1 MEACEREDDG
11 DDRRGPDGHAAL
23 DRVAD
28 VIRRDADRSGPAGRA
43 RDVPEKETPPRH
55 VDDARHPAKRRTN
68 EGNEASEV
76 ERLGSVA
83 SEQLLRALER
93 RSNEPV
99 DAGTAREELAS
110 EHSPEG
116 VAGRRPENGC
126 DDRPADEPPDV
137 AVPSTRE
144 SRRDDE
150 CGLARNEEST
160 CGFEKDEPDDDPD
173 AVVRNELGH
182 PISLELPAMR
192 VGVARETAPGE
203 RRVALVPETVGK
215 LAAAGFDVVVE
226 TGAGDAASFPDTA
239 YVEAG
244 ITLGSP
250 WEADAVVAV
259 RRPDAARLR
268 DGQLLIGFL
277 DPLSDPAGVEALAAR
292 GVVAFAMESIP
303 RITRAQSMDALS
315 SQATVGGYKAGL
327 LAADH
332 LPRFF
337 PMLMTAAGTVPPAKV
352 LVIGAGVAGLQ
363 AIATAR
369 RLGAV
374 VTGFDVRPVVREQ
387 IESLGAN
394 WLDLGVTGAEAE
406 GGYARELT
414 QEEMQAQQA
423 ALEARIAEFDAVIT
437 TAAVPGRVAPKI
449 IPASAVQA
457 MRPGSVIVDLAAD
470 TGGNCE
476 LTVPGEVAV
485 REGVTLVGL
494 TNLPSTMP
502 YHASMLYSRNVQ
514 ALLLHL
520 APEGQLNLD
529 WDDEITKGACVT
541 RKAVTA

>member
-1 MEACEREDDG
+1 
-11 DDRRGPDGHAAL
+11 
-23 DRVAD
+23 
-28 VIRRDADRSGPAGRA
+28 
-43 RDVPEKETPPRH
+43 
-55 VDDARHPAKRRTN
+55 
-68 EGNEASEV
+68 
-76 ERLGSVA
+76 
-83 SEQLLRALER
+83 
-93 RSNEPV
+93 
-99 DAGTAREELAS
+99 
-110 EHSPEG
+110 
-116 VAGRRPENGC
+116 
-126 DDRPADEPPDV
+126 
-137 AVPSTRE
+137 
-144 SRRDDE
+144 
-150 CGLARNEEST
+150 
-160 CGFEKDEPDDDPD
+160 
-173 AVVRNELGH
+173 
-182 PISLELPAMR
+182 
-192 VGVARETAPGE
+192 
-203 RRVALVPETVGK
+203 VPETAGK
-215 LAAAGFDVVVE
+215 LAAAGFNVVVE
-226 TGAGDAASFPDTA
+226 TSAGEAASFPDTA
-239 YVEAG
+239 YTEAG
-244 ITLGSP
+244 VALGSP
-250 WEADAVVAV
+250 WETDAVVAV
-259 RRPDAARLR
+259 RRPDPARLR

-277 DPLSDPAGVEALAAR
+277 DPLADSAGVEALAAR

-315 SQATVGGYKAGL
+315 SQATVGGYKAAL
-327 LAADH
+327 LAADN

-414 QEEMQAQQA
+414 PDEMQAQQA

-437 TAAVPGRVAPKI
+437 TAAVPGRAAPKI
-449 IPASAVQA
+449 IPASTVQA

-485 REGVTLVGL
+485 RGGITLVGL
-494 TNLPSTMP
+494 TNLASTMP

-520 APEGQLNLD
+520 APEGQLKLD

>member
-1 MEACEREDDG
+1 
-11 DDRRGPDGHAAL
+11 
-23 DRVAD
+23 
-28 VIRRDADRSGPAGRA
+28 
-43 RDVPEKETPPRH
+43 
-55 VDDARHPAKRRTN
+55 
-68 EGNEASEV
+68 
-76 ERLGSVA
+76 
-83 SEQLLRALER
+83 
-93 RSNEPV
+93 
-99 DAGTAREELAS
+99 
-110 EHSPEG
+110 
-116 VAGRRPENGC
+116 
-126 DDRPADEPPDV
+126 
-137 AVPSTRE
+137 
-144 SRRDDE
+144 
-150 CGLARNEEST
+150 
-160 CGFEKDEPDDDPD
+160 
-173 AVVRNELGH
+173 
-182 PISLELPAMR
+182 MR

-203 RRVALVPETVGK
+203 RRVALVPETAGK

-226 TGAGDAASFPDTA
+226 TGAGDAASFPDNA
-239 YVEAG
+239 YAEAG

-259 RRPDAARLR
+259 RRPDPARLR

-277 DPLSDPAGVEALAAR
+277 DPLADPAGVEALAAR

-315 SQATVGGYKAGL
+315 SQATVGGYKAAL
-327 LAADH
+327 LSADH

-414 QEEMQAQQA
+414 PEEMQAQQA

-437 TAAVPGRVAPKI
+437 TAAVPGRAAPKI

-485 REGVTLVGL
+485 RDGVTLVGL
-494 TNLPSTMP
+494 TSLPSTMP